1 MSALEHLGISADG
14 ALRWRV
20 SAPESLHGAY
30 GGAFGG
36 FLAATTV
43 AVAREAA
50 PGRQPFA
57 LDCQF
62 VRGLR
67 GADAPVR
74 AEVVRSGRS
83 MTVVSVTITEDDK
96 VTTRATV
103 LLADPS
109 TLDDWN
115 VTDRAGAPS
124 GLAKAKP
131 WTHPKGRRVG
141 IIDTLAPHANREPD
155 GGIATTIR
163 TPWPEP
169 ECGASAEVACMAA
182 DLATG
187 PPVEAT
193 FDGTWRPHPN
203 PDLSL
208 RFLPRPVTAT
218 EVTGVG
224 TLDGTVAGVAMMTL
238 AVWAGGER
246 LATGVST
253 SLVSP
258 PKPPAG
264 GNRPRSTGERT

>member
-1 MSALEHLGISADG
+1 MSALEHLGVTPAGDG
-14 ALRWRV
+14 LWRM

-43 AVAREAA
+43 AVARQAA
-50 PGRQPFA
+50 PGRTPFA

-67 GADAPVR
+67 GSRARVR
-74 AEVVRSGRS
+74 SEIVRSGRS
-83 MTVVSVTITEDDK
+83 LTAVVVGITDGEDIA
-96 VTTRATV
+96 TRATV
-103 LLADPS
+103 LLAEPAS
-109 TLDDWN
+109 LDDWS
-115 VTDRAGAPS
+115 VPDRGEAPT
-124 GLAKAKP
+124 GTARAKP
-131 WTHPKGRRVG
+131 WRHPPDRRVG
-141 IIDTLAPHANREPD
+141 IIDTLGPRANREPG

-163 TPWPEP
+163 VPWPEP
-169 ECGASAEVACMAA
+169 LCGASAEVACMAA

-187 PPVEAT
+187 PPVEAS

-208 RFLPRPVTAT
+208 RFLPRPVDVA

-224 TLDGTVAGVAMMTL
+224 TLDGTVAGVAMMSL

-246 LATGVST
+246 LAVGVST
-253 SLVSP
+253 ALVSP
-258 PKPPAG
+258 PPQPDHSRPSEAG
-264 GNRPRSTGERT
+264 R

>member
-1 MSALEHLGISADG
+1 MTVLEHLGLTPGGDG
-14 ALRWRV
+14 GWRL

-36 FLAATTV
+36 FLAASTV

-50 PGRQPFA
+50 PGRLPFA

-67 GADAPVR
+67 GDDAPVR
-74 AEVVRSGRS
+74 AEVVRAGRS
-83 MTVVSVTITEDDK
+83 MTVVAVTISDGGD
-96 VTTRATV
+96 VVTRATV
-103 LLADPS
+103 MLADPS
-109 TLDDWN
+109 SLDDWN
-115 VTDRAGAPS
+115 VGDRGTAPAGTAE
-124 GLAKAKP
+124 AKP
-131 WTHPKGRRVG
+131 WRHPPGRRVG
-141 IIDTLAPHANREPD
+141 IIDTLAPRANREAG

-163 TPWPEP
+163 VPWSEP
-169 ECGASAEVACMAA
+169 DGGASAEVACMAA

-187 PPVEAT
+187 PPVEAS

-208 RFLPRPVTAT
+208 RFLPRAMAAG

-224 TLDGTVAGVAMMTL
+224 TLDGTVAGVAMMSL
-238 AVWAGGER
+238 AVWAGGQR
-246 LATGVST
+246 VAVGVCT

-258 PKPPAG
+258 PPIGAPP
-264 GNRPRSTGERT
+264 TGEGA